1 MNNKRISRIQ
11 EFIQMALKIKQICTE
26 LTLRQAYYSSAPSK
40 FHWDRQIDEADS
52 TELILEVR
60 VEPCKSE
67 SAIYTGLRQ
76 TLQGINWPNS
86 LAHIKHQKWAILQ
99 EREKSK
105 RSAHVRKIQNS
116 KFRPEVQHLCDASF
130 WDPMYTTNQQPGS
143 TYSSVLVPI
152 ITIFTEENSESPR
165 VHTFE
170 VCTDRVR
177 RREGVT

>member
-52 TELILEVR
+52 TELTLEVR
-60 VEPCKSE
+60 VELCKSE

-116 KFRPEVQHLCDASF
+116 QSSDLNSSITCSDLKSSIYVMQASEIPCTRPTSSLEVHILLF
-130 WDPMYTTNQQPGS
+130 
-143 TYSSVLVPI
+143 
-152 ITIFTEENSESPR
+152 
-165 VHTFE
+165 
-170 VCTDRVR
+170 
-177 RREGVT
+177 